1 MSLQHFEPLSEK
13 LFFYSLLNLRQA
25 VNDLE
30 DGTVGQS
37 GSEARQGLVR
47 DSLLKTEFGKNS
59 NNFHLELS
67 NKPK

>member
-25 VNDLE
+25 VDDLE

-37 GSEARQGLVR
+37 GSEARQGFVR
-47 DSLLKTEFGKNS
+47 DSLLKTEIGNDS

-67 NKPK
+67 NEPK